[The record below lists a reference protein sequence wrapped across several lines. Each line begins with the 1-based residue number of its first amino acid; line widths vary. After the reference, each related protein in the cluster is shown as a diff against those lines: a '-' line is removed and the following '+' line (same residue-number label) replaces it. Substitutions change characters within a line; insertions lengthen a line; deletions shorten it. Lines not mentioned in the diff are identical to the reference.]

1 MELKKRLAAAAA
13 LLAGVGAMALH
24 GMAAGEAR
32 LADAEEIYIED
43 YQSLVRPQRQRREE
57 PGEGGQPA

>member
-24 GMAAGEAR
+24 GMAAGESR
-32 LADAEEIYIED
+32 MADAEEIYIED
-43 YQSLVRPQRQRREE
+43 YQRPQRQRREE